1 MVQGFEDLTQE
12 QFETL
17 KKAISWITLLLAGA
31 DGKIEKE
38 ETAWAEKLADI
49 RSYSLPNDLMHF
61 YQEVG
66 KDFQEELETLLDTLP
81 KDNKERARILTEN
94 IKTVNPILSSWND
107 DLAGEL
113 YKSYKSFAK
122 HVAKSSGGF
131 LGMMSISKEERELIE
146 LPMLEKVVFFNEDE

>member
-17 KKAISWITLLLAGA
+17 KKAISWITLLVAGA

-38 ETAWAEKLADI
+38 ETDWAEKLTEI

-66 KDFQEELETLLDTLP
+66 KDFPKQLETMLETLP
-81 KDNKERARILTEN
+81 KDTKERNQVLTEK
-94 IKTVNPILSSWND
+94 IKTVNPILKSWKD
-107 DLAGEL
+107 DLSEEL

-131 LGMMSISKEERELIE
+131 LGMMTVSKEEKELAE
-146 LPMLEKVVFFNEDE
+146 LPMLEKVVFFDEEE